1 MIEPKVL
8 KGFKDSLP
16 NQELAR
22 QQLISEVQN
31 IFRRFGFVPIDTPA
45 LEYTEVLLGKGGGET
60 DKQMFR
66 FMDNGNRD
74 VALRFDLT
82 VPLARYVA
90 ANYNNLAFPF
100 KRYHIAKVWRGEKPQ
115 KGRFREFMQCDFDIV
130 GVDNAQSDFEI
141 LQLIHTCL
149 TKMKVGE
156 FKVSVSHRGLLNRFL
171 ASMGLEASSVQVL
184 RAIDKLGKIGRDG
197 VCACLK
203 EDGLSDDAIE
213 KLLDFIS
220 IEKNSFGATLD
231 ILKNMFGACPEIE
244 RLEAIYSYM
253 KACNIE
259 KDFILDTS
267 ITRGLDYY
275 TGIVYETVL
284 VNMPSIGSICS
295 GGRYNNLAGLYTKEK
310 LPGVGSCIGLD
321 RLIAALEELGS
332 PIVRGSSYADLLVAY
347 DSNNPEWSLKTA
359 NFFRDKGLRVDYY
372 VGEKSL
378 GQQCAYAEHNGIPT
392 VVISGDGKP
401 YYTLKDIASR
411 KVYEDHVDGI
421 FKSAMY
427 RRYPEE

>member
-8 KGFKDSLP
+8 KGFRDSLP
-16 NQELAR
+16 AQEITRQEL
-22 QQLISEVQN
+22 ISKVQK
-31 IFRRFGFVPIDTPA
+31 IFRSFGFVPIDTPA

-90 ANYNNLAFPF
+90 ANYSNLAFPF
-100 KRYHIAKVWRGEKPQ
+100 KRYHISKVWRGEKPQ
-115 KGRFREFMQCDFDIV
+115 KGRYREFMQCDFDIV
-130 GVDNAQSDFEI
+130 GADNAQSDFEI
-141 LQLIHTCL
+141 LLLIHTCL
-149 TKMKVGE
+149 TKMEVGS

-171 ASMGLEASSVQVL
+171 STMGLESSCSQVL
-184 RAIDKLGKIGRDG
+184 RSIDKLGKIGRDG

-203 EDGLSDDAIE
+203 EDGLNDNAIE

-220 IEKNSFGATLD
+220 IEKNSFGKTLE
-231 ILKNMFGACPEIE
+231 ILKNMFGTCPEIE

-253 KACNIE
+253 QACNIE
-259 KDFILDTS
+259 NDFVLDTS

-295 GGRYNNLAGLYTKEK
+295 GGRYNNLAGLYTKEN
-310 LPGVGSCIGLD
+310 LPGVGSCIGID
-321 RLIAALEELGS
+321 RLIAALEELGN
-332 PIVRGSSYADLLVAY
+332 PIVSNSSYADLLVAY
-347 DSNNPEWSLKTA
+347 NSEDPTWSEHTA
-359 NFFRDKGLRVDYY
+359 MKLRSKGLKVDCY

-378 GQQCAYAEHNGIPT
+378 GQQCAYAEKNGIPT
-392 VVISGDGKP
+392 VVIRNNGDIF
-401 YYTLKDIASR
+401 TLKDIRSR
-411 KVYEDHVDGI
+411 KVYELPLDLLVKDA
-421 FKSAMY
+421 FY
-427 RRYPEE
+427 RQLREY